1 MKSKARL
8 TGRVIF
14 RGDPGYER
22 ARKNWDPHTN
32 RFPKVFVFAQRT
44 QDVANAI
51 RWARENRVPIRA
63 RSGRHALET
72 NLSQVNGGIVIDV
85 SDMKNIWLDKKR
97 GIAIVETGNT
107 VVKIVKTLA
116 RQGFMAPFGD
126 SPSVGIGGITPGGG
140 IGPLQRSIGLLSD
153 NLIGVEMVDAKG
165 RVIRADKNHHADLLW
180 ATRGG
185 GGGNF
190 GIYTK
195 YKFKVH
201 RAPAGATVFR
211 IIWPWN
217 QLAKVFRV
225 WQRWAPSVDTR
236 LGTYLEIGLKIGG
249 RVTVQGLFLGPKREA
264 VRLLKPVLSVGTPT
278 TKIIR
283 WLSYPKAVNFL
294 LPPDPVLTQRWSN
307 QFSSGFAIR
316 PFPERAIQVMRQFL
330 EKAKPGSPAGF
341 FFLNWGGAVSRI
353 PPEATA
359 FFWRKAK
366 FYVEWNSSWIKRSEA
381 AKNIALVRDTRRKL
395 QPFIVGSYINVPD
408 QGIKNSGPVYYG
420 ANYPRL
426 RRVKAKYDP
435 ENVFRF
441 PQSIPPAFRRQVQNP
456 HPLPLGTPLLCQ
468 YPPASEQA
476 EPTSCKRRPGGFP
489 K

>member
-1 MKSKARL
+1 LYFSLKGGVELVKSKTQL

-14 RGDPGYER
+14 RGDPGYES

-32 RFPKVFVFAQRT
+32 RFPKVFMFAQRT

-51 RWARENRVPIRA
+51 KWARENHVPIRA

-85 SDMKNIWLDKKR
+85 SDMKKISLNKKN
-97 GIAIVETGNT
+97 GTAIVETGNT
-107 VVKIVKTLA
+107 VGRIVKTLA
-116 RQGFMAPFGD
+116 QQGFMAPFGD
-126 SPSVGIGGITPGGG
+126 SPSVGIGGITLGGG

-153 NLIGVEMVDAKG
+153 NLIGLEMVDAKG
-165 RVIRADKNHHADLLW
+165 RVIRADKNHNADLLW
-180 ATRGG
+180 ASRGG

-190 GIYTK
+190 GVYTK

-201 RAPAGATVFR
+201 RAPARATVFR

-217 QLAKVFRV
+217 QFEKVFKV
-225 WQRWAPSVDTR
+225 WQLWAPSIDTR
-236 LGTYLEIGLKIGG
+236 LGTHLEIGPKNGG
-249 RVTVQGLFLGPKREA
+249 LVTVEGLFLGPKSEA
-264 VRLLKPVLSVGTPT
+264 VRLLKPITSVGTPT
-278 TKIIR
+278 MKIIR
-283 WLSYPKAVNFL
+283 WLPYPEAVNFL
-294 LPPDPVLTQRWSN
+294 LPPDPVLTQRFSN
-307 QFSSGFAIR
+307 QFSSGFARR
-316 PFPERAIQVMRQFL
+316 PFPDKAIKAMREFL
-330 EKAKPGSPAGF
+330 EKVEGKDAGF

-353 PPEATA
+353 PPKATA

-366 FYVEWNSSWIKRSEA
+366 FYVEWNSSWLKQSDA
-381 AKNIALVRDTRRKL
+381 AKNIALVRNTRRKL

-441 PQSIPPAFRRQVQNP
+441 PQSIPPAIQ
-456 HPLPLGTPLLCQ
+456 
-468 YPPASEQA
+468 
-476 EPTSCKRRPGGFP
+476 K
-489 K
+489 